1 MRLRLIENFHQFKK
15 DSQLHKEKEM
25 ADFRKWF
32 LAFAV
37 LALLS
42 SIAVPASAQPA
53 LQCVAN
59 AGVPPTVRAEGLTEL
74 VGDLL
79 LNCTGGVPTPAGGTV
94 PQANVTVFLN
104 LNITSRI
111 TSNPFTEA
119 LLILDEPHSPS
130 NPTVPLQ
137 VCDPANANAGVC
149 SVLGAPGGN
158 GVGTYNPLL
167 GGNGT
172 NGLRPNVFQ
181 GRLTGANQVTFL
193 GVPIDA
199 PGTNTTRIIRITNIR
214 ANANQSGASSTLIPT
229 TITAFISITS
239 STSVALNNPQQ
250 TVAFIQPG
258 LAASVRSALSFIQCV
273 DANPNIAKNPAN
285 GLDSGGQGGQQF
297 LVRFDE
303 GFASSWKVR
312 NIGQVQAGISSTTCG
327 ACTAADLNQN
337 VPGALYN
344 TEAGFQNNSTDPTPN
359 PPGSTAS
366 VSATPNF
373 PNVRGLLS
381 AGVANHGTRIMVS
394 FTGIPN
400 GTQIFVPTQR
410 NITVPLTGAI
420 SGLAVLT
427 STDANG
433 AGAFSAT
440 SGNSVGLAP
449 VSVFNGAGIAVYE
462 VEKSDVTQ
470 IERLE
475 IPVAVAFVSNAG
487 NNLPAP
493 GVQSSITGNFAPLS
507 TVNTASDTA
516 PIPRFAPSQTPKNSF
531 IINKCSCNILFPFVS
546 NQQGFDTGVA
556 IANTSQDPF
565 GTTPQQG
572 NVTLNYYSGGTPP
585 PAQTTNAPVP
595 GGQILT
601 FTLSGGGNFGINAT
615 PGFQGYIIAQ
625 AQFQFCHA
633 FAYISAQGALPT
645 APGASEGYLGIVLD
659 AGVVN
664 GVSALNRTG
673 QVGEVQAH

>member
-1 MRLRLIENFHQFKK
+1 MRLRLKKNFHQFKK

-25 ADFRKWF
+25 ADFRKCF

-42 SIAVPASAQPA
+42 SIAVAQPA

-74 VGDLL
+74 VGDLI
-79 LNCTGGVPTPAGGTV
+79 LNCTGGVPTPAGGVV

-104 LNITSRI
+104 LNVTSRI
-111 TSNPFTEA
+111 TSGVFTEA
-119 LLILDEPHSPS
+119 LLIMDEPHSPS
-130 NPTVPLQ
+130 NPAVPLS
-137 VCDPANANAGVC
+137 VCDPANGNAGVC
-149 SVLGAPGGN
+149 SVLGAPAGN
-158 GVGTYNPLL
+158 GVGTYDPRL
-167 GGNGT
+167 GGNGSL
-172 NGLRPNVFQ
+172 GARPNVFQ
-181 GRLTGANQVTFL
+181 GRLTGTNQVTFF
-193 GVPIDA
+193 GVPFDA
-199 PGTNTTRIIRITNIR
+199 PGTNTTRIVRVTNLR

-258 LAASVRSALSFIQCV
+258 LVSSVRTALSFIQCV
-273 DANPNIAKNPAN
+273 SANPEIATNPAN
-285 GLDSGGQGGQQF
+285 GLSSAGQGGQQF
-297 LVRFDE
+297 LIRFDE
-303 GFASSWKVR
+303 GFGSAWKVR
-312 NIGQVQAGISSTTCG
+312 NIAQVTSSTPT
-327 ACTAADLNQN
+327 TVADQNQN

-344 TEAGFQNNSTDPTPN
+344 TEAGFQNNASDPSPN
-359 PPGSTAS
+359 PPGSTTP
-366 VSATPNF
+366 VGATPNF
-373 PNVRGLLS
+373 PNVRGLLG

-394 FTGIPN
+394 FSGIPN

-410 NITVPLTGAI
+410 NIFAPLVSTSVPT
-420 SGLAVLT
+420 GLAVLT

-433 AGAFSAT
+433 AGAFSAA
-440 SGNSVGLAP
+440 SGNSAGLAP
-449 VSVFNGAGIAVYE
+449 VSIFNGTGIAVYE

-493 GVQSSITGNFAPLS
+493 GVQSAVTGNFAPLS
-507 TVNTASDTA
+507 TVGTASDTA
-516 PIPRFAPSQTPKNSF
+516 PIPRFAPSQTPRNTF

-615 PGFQGYIIAQ
+615 PGFQGYIIAT
-625 AQFQFCHA
+625 AQFQYCHA
-633 FAYISAQGALPT
+633 FAYVSAQGALPT
-645 APGASEGYLGIVLD
+645 AAGASEGYLGIVLD
-659 AGVVN
+659 TPFWIAPVTGV
-664 GVSALNRTG
+664 GRTT
-673 QVGEVQAH
+673 QAGEVAAH